1 MKEFLAKPGFLGTYG
16 TVGADVT
23 FLLAIVF
30 TTLFLTAWHVARK
43 HQGNRHHIIILW
55 GALAML
61 VYFSSYYL
69 TRGLGVLAIEGR
81 EGFGGPDWFYNYV
94 FSPVLTAHILLV
106 SLCLV
111 MAVYMII
118 LGFRAS
124 SKESG
129 RRLLKGSELKVNKRN
144 FYTALSVIL
153 VVLGLFALIRCG
165 TLRCVS
171 VYGAGLIIVSL
182 TFLLERIIEKVCPKA
197 ADRHRL
203 VGRYTMV
210 MFLMAMI
217 TSVLIYLS
225 LYTIY
230 QPRLS

>member
-16 TVGADVT
+16 TVGADLT
-23 FLLAIVF
+23 FILAIVF
-30 TTLFLTAWHVARK
+30 TTLFLTAWYVARK
-43 HQGNRHHIIILW
+43 HQGNRHHFIILW
-55 GALAML
+55 ATLAML

-69 TRGLGVLAIEGR
+69 TKGLGVLAVEGR
-81 EGFGGPDWFYNYV
+81 EGFGGPAWFYSYV
-94 FSPVLTAHILLV
+94 FSPILTIHILLV
-106 SLCLV
+106 SIGLV

-144 FYTALSVIL
+144 FYT
-153 VVLGLFALIRCG
+153 
-165 TLRCVS
+165 S